1 VQEDVGFSKAD
12 AGAIDAVGDALDKFA
27 RGREGLAVDELAG
40 VLVKGGDIR
49 ECSAD
54 IGCEPCSQAYAL
66 RFLGFSAQVVD

>member
-1 VQEDVGFSKAD
+1 VQENVGLSKAD

-40 VLVKGGDIR
+40 VLVKGRDIR
-49 ECSAD
+49 ECPAD
-54 IGCEPCSQAYAL
+54 IGCEPRPQTCAL